1 MHYSFL
7 SHFNVTF
14 LATISDIKVK
24 KSYSCKDYPKMK
36 QLHIY
41 SEVYIVKVKKL

>member
-1 MHYSFL
+1 MHFSFL
-7 SHFNVTF
+7 SHFNETF
-14 LATISDIKVK
+14 LAMITDIKVK